1 MSVYVIAEAGV
12 NHNGSL
18 STAIDMVDVAA
29 ASGADAVKFQTF
41 KAKAMIQEAAPKAAY
56 QVAATGSTQSQR
68 EMIEALEL
76 SADAHLAIA
85 QHCTSRDIRFLSTP
99 FDHDSLELLTTALGM
114 STIKIPSGEVTNL
127 PFVLD
132 IGRRAKDIILSTGM
146 CTMREIELALKVLA
160 FAFDSSTTGR
170 SPSRAELAAPLSDV
184 ERSLLVGRVTVLQC
198 TTEYPAP
205 IEEANLR
212 AMLAMRDAFG
222 LAVGYSDHTLGSTA
236 AITAVALGASMIEKH
251 FTLDKHQQGP
261 DHRASLEPDELKSY
275 IRAIRDVTSSMGD
288 GIKAPSMSEKKNIEI
303 ARKSIVASRRITK
316 GEKFSADNLTFKRP
330 GTGRQPIEYFELL
343 ATTAERSY
351 EEDEQI

>member
-18 STAIDMVDVAA
+18 SAAIDMVDVAA

-41 KAKAMIQEAAPKAAY
+41 KAKAMIQETAPKAAY
-56 QVAATGSTQSQR
+56 QVAATGSNQSQR

-76 SADAHLAIA
+76 SADAHVAIA
-85 QHCTSRDIRFLSTP
+85 QHCNSRNIRFLSTP
-99 FDHDSLELLTTALGM
+99 FDHDSLELLTNTLGM
-114 STIKIPSGEVTNL
+114 TTVKIPSGEVTNL

-132 IGRRAKDIILSTGM
+132 IGRRAKDVILSTGM
-146 CTMREIELALKVLA
+146 CTLREIELALKVLA
-160 FAFDSSTTGR
+160 FAFDSSTAGR
-170 SPSRAELAAPLSDV
+170 FPSRAELASPLSAV

-212 AMLAMRDAFG
+212 AMLAIRDAFG
-222 LAVGYSDHTLGSTA
+222 LSIGYSDHTLGATA
-236 AITAVALGASMIEKH
+236 AITAVALGATMIEKH

-261 DHRASLEPDELKSY
+261 DHRASLEPNELKSY
-275 IRAIRDVTSSMGD
+275 VQAIRDVTSSMGD
-288 GIKAPSMSEKKNIEI
+288 GVKAPSKSEEKNIGI
-303 ARKSIVASRRITK
+303 ARKSIVASRRIAK
-316 GEKFSADNLTFKRP
+316 GDTFSPDNLTFKRP

-343 ATTAERSY
+343 GATAERSY

>member
-41 KAKAMIQEAAPKAAY
+41 RAKAMIQEAAPKADY
-56 QVAATGSTQSQR
+56 QVAATGSSQSQR

-76 SADAHLAIA
+76 SADAHVTIA
-85 QHCTSRDIRFLSTP
+85 QHCTSRGIRFLSTP
-99 FDHDSLELLTTALGM
+99 FDHESLQLLTRSLGM

-132 IGRRAKDIILSTGM
+132 IGRQAKDVILSTGM
-146 CTMREIELALKVLA
+146 CTMKEIEAALKVLA
-160 FAFDSSTTGR
+160 FAFDPSTSAR
-170 SPSRAELAAPLSDV
+170 LPSRTELATPLTEI
-184 ERSLLVGRVTVLQC
+184 ERSLLTGRVTVLQC

-205 IEEANLR
+205 IAEANLR
-212 AMLAMRDAFG
+212 AMLSIRDEFG

-236 AITAVALGASMIEKH
+236 AITAVALGATMIEKH
-251 FTLDKHQQGP
+251 FTLDKHQAGP

-275 IRAIRDVTSSMGD
+275 VQAIRDVASSLGD
-288 GIKAPSMSEKKNIEI
+288 GVKAPSASERKNIDI
-303 ARKSIVASRRITK
+303 ARKSIVAARRIGK
-316 GEKFSADNLTFKRP
+316 GETLSVDNMTFKRP
-330 GTGRQPIEYFELL
+330 GTGRQPAEFFDLL
-343 ATTAERSY
+343 GTPASRDY

>member
-1 MSVYVIAEAGV
+1 MNVYVIAEAGV

-41 KAKAMIQEAAPKAAY
+41 RAKAMIQEAAPKADY
-56 QVAATGSTQSQR
+56 QVAATGSSQSQR

-76 SADAHLAIA
+76 SADAHVTIA
-85 QHCTSRDIRFLSTP
+85 QHCTSRGIRFLSTP
-99 FDHDSLELLTTALGM
+99 FDHESLQLLTHSLGM

-132 IGRRAKDIILSTGM
+132 IGRKAKDVILSTGM
-146 CTMREIELALKVLA
+146 CTMKEIETALKVLA
-160 FAFDSSTTGR
+160 FSFDPSTSAR
-170 SPSRAELAAPLSDV
+170 FPSRTELATPLTDI
-184 ERSLLVGRVTVLQC
+184 ERSLLTGRVTVLQC

-205 IEEANLR
+205 IAEANLR
-212 AMLAMRDAFG
+212 AMLSIRDEFG

-236 AITAVALGASMIEKH
+236 AITAVALGATMIEKH
-251 FTLDKHQQGP
+251 FTLDKNQAGP

-275 IRAIRDVTSSMGD
+275 VHAIRDVASSLGD
-288 GIKAPSMSEKKNIEI
+288 GVKAPSASERKNIDI
-303 ARKSIVASRRITK
+303 ARKSIVAAQRIRK
-316 GEKFSADNLTFKRP
+316 GETLSVDNMTFKRP
-330 GTGRQPIEYFELL
+330 GTGRQPAEFFDLL
-343 ATTAERSY
+343 GTPASRDY

>member
-41 KAKAMIQEAAPKAAY
+41 KAKAMIQEAAPKADY
-56 QVAATGSTQSQR
+56 QVAATGSSQSQR

-76 SADAHLAIA
+76 SADAHVAIA
-85 QHCTSRDIRFLSTP
+85 QHCTSRGIRFLSTP
-99 FDHDSLELLTTALGM
+99 FDHESLQLLTQTLGM

-132 IGRRAKDIILSTGM
+132 IGRQARDIILSTGM
-146 CTMREIELALKVLA
+146 CTMKEIETALKVLA
-160 FAFDSSTTGR
+160 FAFDPSTTNR
-170 SPSRAELAAPLSDV
+170 LPSRTEIATPLSDI
-184 ERSLLVGRVTVLQC
+184 ERSLLTGRVTVLQC

-205 IEEANLR
+205 IAEANLR
-212 AMLAMRDAFG
+212 AMLAMRDEFG

-236 AITAVALGASMIEKH
+236 AITAVALGATMIEKH
-251 FTLDKHQQGP
+251 FTLDKHQAGP

-275 IRAIRDVTSSMGD
+275 VQAIRDVASSLGD
-288 GIKAPSMSEKKNIEI
+288 GVKAPSASERKNIDI
-303 ARKSIVASRRITK
+303 ARKSIVAAQRIRK
-316 GEKFSADNLTFKRP
+316 GETLSVDNMTFKRP
-330 GTGRQPIEYFELL
+330 GTGRQPAEFFDLL
-343 ATTAERSY
+343 GTPASRDY

>member
-146 CTMREIELALKVLA
+146 CTMREIALALKVLA

-275 IRAIRDVTSSMGD
+275 VRAIRDVTSSMGD